1 MSMGTKRKKGY
12 VPRRSWS
19 IFDREAYHWAWVDK
33 TFFGVFDCF
42 RKDMRYCRQRIKKGY
57 CDADLYSI
65 YDWFLETVPAML
77 EQYKKTRHGSPG
89 ILGEN
94 YENEDGILVNDT
106 CHREWDTILDRMI
119 FLFREADESSCQ
131 KKNPYE
137 DGHMKMLEEFAQKYG
152 HFGEMLETAEEKEE
166 RTKTGAHV
174 VHFPSEI
181 PEYVD
186 VDERYYAE
194 EKKLEEYRNQC
205 KEEAFQL
212 FSEWFFH
219 LWD

>member
-1 MSMGTKRKKGY
+1 MGIKGKKGY
-12 VPRRSWS
+12 EPRRIWS
-19 IFDREAYHWAWVDK
+19 ICDREAYHWVWVDK
-33 TFFGVFDCF
+33 KLFGVFDCF
-42 RKDMRYCRQRIKKGY
+42 RKDLRYCKQRIEKGY

-77 EQYKKTRHGSPG
+77 EQYKQTRHGSPG

-94 YENEDGILVNDT
+94 YENADGILVNDT
-106 CHREWDTILDRMI
+106 CHGEWDMILDRMV
-119 FLFREADESSCQ
+119 FLFRKADESACQ
-131 KKNPYE
+131 KKNPCE
-137 DGHMKMLEEFAQKYG
+137 DEYTKMLEEFAQKYG
-152 HFGEMLETAEEKEE
+152 HFGEKLETVEEKEE
-166 RTKTGAHV
+166 RMRTGAHV
-174 VHFPSEI
+174 VHCPSEL

-186 VDERYYAE
+186 IAERYHAE
-194 EKKLEEYRNQC
+194 E

>member
-1 MSMGTKRKKGY
+1 MGIKGKKGY
-12 VPRRSWS
+12 EPRRIWS
-19 IFDREAYHWAWVDK
+19 ICDREAYHWVWVDK
-33 TFFGVFDCF
+33 KLFGVFDCF
-42 RKDMRYCRQRIKKGY
+42 RKDLRYCKQRIEKGY

-77 EQYKKTRHGSPG
+77 EQYKQTRHGSPG

-94 YENEDGILVNDT
+94 YENADGILVNDT
-106 CHREWDTILDRMI
+106 CHGEWDMILDRMV
-119 FLFREADESSCQ
+119 FLFRKADESACQ
-131 KKNPYE
+131 KKNPCE
-137 DGHMKMLEEFAQKYG
+137 DEYTKMLEEFAQKYG
-152 HFGEMLETAEEKEE
+152 HFGEKLETVEEKEE
-166 RTKTGAHV
+166 RMRTGAHV
-174 VHFPSEI
+174 VHCPSEL

-186 VDERYYAE
+186 IAETYHAE
-194 EKKLEEYRNQC
+194 EKKLEEYRNQY

>member
-1 MSMGTKRKKGY
+1 MPGAQIC
-12 VPRRSWS
+12 RRLETQEDKSRLTPNL
-19 IFDREAYHWAWVDK
+19 REAGC
-33 TFFGVFDCF
+33 T
-42 RKDMRYCRQRIKKGY
+42 
-57 CDADLYSI
+57 
-65 YDWFLETVPAML
+65 ETDTQKAA
-77 EQYKKTRHGSPG
+77 ET
-89 ILGEN
+89 

-106 CHREWDTILDRMI
+106 CHGEWDMILDRMV
-119 FLFREADESSCQ
+119 FLFRKADESSCQ

-137 DGHMKMLEEFAQKYG
+137 DEHMKMLEEFAQKYG

-166 RTKTGAHV
+166 RMKTGAHV